1 MLIIESSQQTQ
12 ISAKGNA
19 LAHQALRN
27 TSRPAYSVYKL
38 YSSAKKKFFW
48 ANKTDT
54 ALTEQPTTQPFD
66 AICTEITLYA
76 ISVQLICRSNS
87 LLLGYPLRILQF
99 ISDFRINVKQL
110 SAMVRFKFF

>member
-1 MLIIESSQQTQ
+1 MESSQQTQ

-38 YSSAKKKFFW
+38 YSSAKKKKFFW

-76 ISVQLICRSNS
+76 ISVQLICRSIFFAS
-87 LLLGYPLRILQF
+87 WLPLRILQL

>member
-1 MLIIESSQQTQ
+1 MESSQQTQ

-38 YSSAKKKFFW
+38 YSSAKIFFSFW

-87 LLLGYPLRILQF
+87 LLLGYPSESYNLSV
-99 ISDFRINVKQL
+99 ISE
-110 SAMVRFKFF
+110 SM

>member
-1 MLIIESSQQTQ
+1 MLIMERSQQTQ

-27 TSRPAYSVYKL
+27 MSRPTYSVCKL
-38 YSSAKKKFFW
+38 YTALKRFFFL

-54 ALTEQPTTQPFD
+54 ALTERPATQPFD

-76 ISVQLICRSNS
+76 ISVQLICR
-87 LLLGYPLRILQF
+87 
-99 ISDFRINVKQL
+99 
-110 SAMVRFKFF
+110 